1 MTRVF
6 GITTIDFCQT
16 LLSYFHD
23 INNTQ
28 QSWDDVTI
36 LLRDAV
42 SLPFA
47 ASDVTQLTL
56 PSGAQL
62 PLR

>member
-28 QSWDDVTI
+28 QHGT
-36 LLRDAV
+36 
-42 SLPFA
+42 
-47 ASDVTQLTL
+47 T
-56 PSGAQL
+56 
-62 PLR
+62 